1 MRSEGQEVRRNF
13 GFATFPNGP
22 ICIRFNMTYWFL
34 NSGNSQ
40 RDYST
45 FFEASTK
52 CYPPWL
58 NRLCEGKLVLCLKCS
73 LEETSSA
80 QFILDHYLKGECF
93 QDEENS
99 RILPHNAMDDKTNK
113 KMTLELCFF
122 LCFDDNEYLYAGVQ
136 NGKECW
142 CGNVKPK
149 TPSPKYECDEPCGG
163 DPSQNCGAEG

>member
-1 MRSEGQEVRRNF
+1 MWYILLIPRKREETGGRDTRETPWRVYSILYCISVH
-13 GFATFPNGP
+13 TFCLYSFP
-22 ICIRFNMTYWFL
+22 IWSPHN
-34 NSGNSQ
+34 
-40 RDYST
+40 
-45 FFEASTK
+45 
-52 CYPPWL
+52 
-58 NRLCEGKLVLCLKCS
+58 VLCLKCS
-73 LEETSSA
+73 LEETGSA
-80 QFILDHYLKGECF
+80 QFILDHYLEGECF

-122 LCFDDNEYLYAGVQ
+122 LCFDENEYLYAGVQ

-149 TPSPKYECDEPCGG
+149 TPSPKYECDVPCGG

>member
-1 MRSEGQEVRRNF
+1 MEETQGRHYGEYFISVH
-13 GFATFPNGP
+13 TF
-22 ICIRFNMTYWFL
+22 CL
-34 NSGNSQ
+34 
-40 RDYST
+40 YSVLIW
-45 FFEASTK
+45 S
-52 CYPPWL
+52 PH
-58 NRLCEGKLVLCLKCS
+58 NVLCLKCS
-73 LEETSSA
+73 LEETGSA
-80 QFILDHYLKGECF
+80 QFILDHYLEGECF

-142 CGNVKPK
+142 CGNVKP
-149 TPSPKYECDEPCGG
+149 TTTAPKYECDVPCGG